1 MEKRSMAMSKRA
13 GFILL
18 AGVAGMLLGVT
29 MHAQNP
35 AGGGGSA
42 AARVDDTLPKDIYP
56 ESRNRLPLPKREE
69 MDDEGKKAFD
79 EWSTGLQLSSIARA
93 PLRLYSPKLA
103 QPLDAA
109 HHYVK
114 YETALGVRLTE
125 IAVLVASRET
135 DCQFEWTNWEIHG
148 HNPGDPRYIE
158 PAIVDIIKYD
168 KPVAGL
174 GEKETVIIDFG
185 RELFD
190 QRKVSSETF
199 AHALRLFGPRGT
211 VDLTELMAL
220 YSQTAAELDVFD
232 MQMEPGQK
240 PLLPPRPYSA
250 KCPATRNQTLASG
263 DDPLPKDVYADS
275 RNRLPL
281 LKRENMDDYGK
292 QVFDKLSKGPGFTPP
307 LRYYSPKLA
316 ESMSATHYY
325 LKFGTGLPDRLVEIA
340 VLVTAREFANQFEWT
355 QWETFARKQGDP
367 RYVEPAIIDMIKY
380 DKPVAGLGE
389 KETVIIDFGRELFG
403 QRKVS
408 SETFA
413 HVLRLFGRRGTVD
426 LTELMAMYF
435 ATGVEL
441 NAFDQQ
447 LMVGQKLLLPAG
459 TVPGYCLH
467 Q

>member
-1 MEKRSMAMSKRA
+1 MAMSKRA
-13 GFILL
+13 GFVALAGL
-18 AGVAGMLLGVT
+18 AGVLLGAR

-35 AGGGGSA
+35 PNAKGSSA
-42 AARVDDTLPKDIYP
+42 DTLPKDVYP
-56 ESRNRLPLPKREE
+56 ESRNRLPLPKRED

-79 EWSTGLQLSSIARA
+79 EWSNGLQMASINRP

-125 IAVLVASRET
+125 VAVLVASRET
-135 DCQFEWTNWEIHG
+135 DCQFEWTNWEVHG

-158 PAIVDIIKYD
+158 PAIVDIVKYD
-168 KPVAGL
+168 KPATGL
-174 GEKETVIIDFG
+174 GEKEALIINFG

-199 AHALRLFGPRGT
+199 AHALRLFGPRGV
-211 VDLTELMAL
+211 VDLTELMTL
-220 YSQTAAELDVFD
+220 YTQTAAELNAFD
-232 MQMEPGQK
+232 MHLQPGQK

-250 KCPATRNQTLASG
+250 KCPATQNQTLASG
-263 DDPLPKDVYADS
+263 NDPLPKDVYADS

-281 LKRENMDDYGK
+281 PKREDMDDYGK
-292 QVFDKLSKGPGFTPP
+292 QVYDKLSKGPGYTPP
-307 LRYYSPKLA
+307 LRFYSPKLA

-340 VLVTAREFANQFEWT
+340 VLVTAREMANQYEWT
-355 QWETFARKQGDP
+355 QWESFGRKQGDP
-367 RYVEPAIIDMIKY
+367 RSVEPAIIDMIKY

-389 KETVIIDFGRELFG
+389 KETAVIEYGRELFG

-408 SETFA
+408 SDTFA

-426 LTELMAMYF
+426 LTELMAMYS

-441 NAFDQQ
+441 DAIDQQ
-447 LMVGQKLLLPAG
+447 LLVGQKPLLPANA
-459 TVPGYCLH
+459 VPGYCLH
-467 Q
+467 P

>member
-1 MEKRSMAMSKRA
+1 MAVTKTA

-18 AGVAGMLLGVT
+18 AGIAGMLLGAG
-29 MHAQNP
+29 MHAQNT
-35 AGGGGSA
+35 ANTMGSSA
-42 AARVDDTLPKDIYP
+42 DALPKDVYP
-56 ESRNRLPLPKREE
+56 ESRNRLPLPKRED

-79 EWSTGLQLSSIARA
+79 EWSSGLQMASINRP

-125 IAVLVASRET
+125 VAVLVASRET
-135 DCQFEWTNWEIHG
+135 DCQFEWTNWEVHG

-158 PAIVDIIKYD
+158 PAIVDIVKYD
-168 KPVAGL
+168 KPAVGL
-174 GEKETVIIDFG
+174 GEKETLIINFG

-190 QRKVSSETF
+190 QRRVSSETF
-199 AHALRLFGPRGT
+199 AHALRLFGPRGV

-220 YSQTAAELDVFD
+220 YTQTAAELNAFD
-232 MQMEPGQK
+232 MHLQPGQK

-250 KCPATRNQTLASG
+250 KCPAHPLGQAALSADAT
-263 DDPLPKDVYADS
+263 LPKDVYADS

-281 LKRENMDDYGK
+281 PKREDMDDYGK
-292 QVFDKLSKGPGFTPP
+292 QVYDRLSKGPGYTPP
-307 LRYYSPKLA
+307 LRFYSPKLA

-340 VLVTAREFANQFEWT
+340 VLVTAREMANQYEWT
-355 QWETFARKQGDP
+355 QWESFGRKQGDP
-367 RYVEPAIIDMIKY
+367 RSVEPAIIDMIKY
-380 DKPVAGLGE
+380 NKPVVGLGE
-389 KETVIIDFGRELFG
+389 KETAIIEFGRELFG
-403 QRKVS
+403 KRQVS

-413 HVLRLFGRRGTVD
+413 QVLRLFGRRGTID
-426 LTELMAMYF
+426 LTELMAMYS

-441 NAFDQQ
+441 NAINQQ
-447 LMVGQKLLLPAG
+447 LLVGQKPLLPPDAM
-459 TVPGYCLH
+459 PGYCVH

>member
-1 MEKRSMAMSKRA
+1 MAMPKRA
-13 GFILL
+13 GLIAFVGL
-18 AGVAGMLLGVT
+18 AGVLLGARI
-29 MHAQNP
+29 HAQNP
-35 AGGGGSA
+35 PNAAGASA
-42 AARVDDTLPKDIYP
+42 DTLPKDVYP

-79 EWSTGLQLSSIARA
+79 EWANGLQMASINRP

-125 IAVLVASRET
+125 VAVLVASRET
-135 DCQFEWTNWEIHG
+135 DCQFEWTNWEVHG

-158 PAIVDIIKYD
+158 PAIVDIVKYD
-168 KPVAGL
+168 KPVTGL
-174 GEKETVIIDFG
+174 GEKEALVINFG

-199 AHALRLFGPRGT
+199 THALRLFGPRGV

-220 YSQTAAELDVFD
+220 YTQTAAELNAFD
-232 MQMEPGQK
+232 MHLQPGQK

-250 KCPATRNQTLASG
+250 KCPAMQNPTLASG
-263 DDPLPKDVYADS
+263 DAPLPKDVYADS

-281 LKRENMDDYGK
+281 PKREDMDDYGK
-292 QVFDKLSKGPGFTPP
+292 QVYDKLSKGPGFTPP
-307 LRYYSPKLA
+307 LRFYSPKLA

-325 LKFGTGLPDRLVEIA
+325 LKFGTGLSDRLVEIA
-340 VLVTAREFANQFEWT
+340 VLVTAREMANQYEWT
-355 QWETFARKQGDP
+355 QWESFGRKQGDP
-367 RYVEPAIIDMIKY
+367 RSVEPAIIDVIKY
-380 DKPVAGLGE
+380 DKPAVGLGE
-389 KETVIIDFGRELFG
+389 KETVVIEYGRELFG

-426 LTELMAMYF
+426 LTELMAMYS

-441 NAFDQQ
+441 DAFDQQ
-447 LMVGQKLLLPAG
+447 LLVGQKPLLPANA
-459 TVPGYCLH
+459 VPGYCL
-467 Q
+467 QP

>member
-1 MEKRSMAMSKRA
+1 MALSKRA
-13 GFILL
+13 GFVAFVGLAGILL
-18 AGVAGMLLGVT
+18 GAR

-35 AGGGGSA
+35 PNAADSSA
-42 AARVDDTLPKDIYP
+42 DTLPKDVYP
-56 ESRNRLPLPKREE
+56 ESRNRLPLPKRDE

-79 EWSTGLQLSSIARA
+79 EWANGLQMASINRP

-125 IAVLVASRET
+125 VAVLVASRET
-135 DCQFEWTNWEIHG
+135 DCQFEWTNWEVHG

-158 PAIVDIIKYD
+158 PTIVEIVKYD
-168 KPVAGL
+168 KPVTGL
-174 GEKETVIIDFG
+174 GEKEAFVINFG

-199 AHALRLFGPRGT
+199 AHALRLFGPRGV

-220 YSQTAAELDVFD
+220 YTQTAAELNAFD
-232 MQMEPGQK
+232 MHLQPGQK

-250 KCPATRNQTLASG
+250 KCPATQNPTLASG
-263 DDPLPKDVYADS
+263 DAPLPKDVYADS

-281 LKRENMDDYGK
+281 PKREDMDDYGK
-292 QVFDKLSKGPGFTPP
+292 QVYDKLSKGPGFTPP
-307 LRYYSPKLA
+307 LRFYSPKLA

-325 LKFGTGLPDRLVEIA
+325 LKFGTGLSDRLVEIA
-340 VLVTAREFANQFEWT
+340 VLVTAREMANQYEWT
-355 QWETFARKQGDP
+355 QWESFGRKQGDP
-367 RYVEPAIIDMIKY
+367 RSVEPAIIDVIKY
-380 DKPVAGLGE
+380 DKPAVGLGE
-389 KETVIIDFGRELFG
+389 KETVVIEYGRELFG

-426 LTELMAMYF
+426 LTELMAMYS

-441 NAFDQQ
+441 DAFDQQ
-447 LMVGQKLLLPAG
+447 LLVGQKPLLPANA
-459 TVPGYCLH
+459 VPGYCL
-467 Q
+467 QP

>member
-1 MEKRSMAMSKRA
+1 MAMSKRA
-13 GFILL
+13 GFVALVGL
-18 AGVAGMLLGVT
+18 AGVFLGAR

-35 AGGGGSA
+35 PNVAGSSA
-42 AARVDDTLPKDIYP
+42 DTLPKDVYP
-56 ESRNRLPLPKREE
+56 ESRNRLPLPKRDE
-69 MDDEGKKAFD
+69 MDAEGKKAFD
-79 EWSTGLQLSSIARA
+79 EWANGLQMASINRP

-125 IAVLVASRET
+125 VAVLVASRET
-135 DCQFEWTNWEIHG
+135 DCQFEWTNWEVHG

-158 PAIVDIIKYD
+158 PLIVDIVKYD
-168 KPVAGL
+168 KPVTGL
-174 GEKETVIIDFG
+174 GEKEALVINFG

-199 AHALRLFGPRGT
+199 AHALRLFGPRGV

-220 YSQTAAELDVFD
+220 YTQTAAELNAFD
-232 MQMEPGQK
+232 MHLQPGQK

-250 KCPATRNQTLASG
+250 KCPATQNPTLASG
-263 DDPLPKDVYADS
+263 DAPLPKDVYADS

-281 LKRENMDDYGK
+281 PKREDMDDYGK
-292 QVFDKLSKGPGFTPP
+292 QVYDKLSKGPGFTPP
-307 LRYYSPKLA
+307 LRFYSPKLA

-325 LKFGTGLPDRLVEIA
+325 LKFGTGLSDRLVEIA
-340 VLVTAREFANQFEWT
+340 VLVTAREMANQYEWT
-355 QWETFARKQGDP
+355 QWESFGRKQGDP
-367 RYVEPAIIDMIKY
+367 RSVEPAIIDMIKY
-380 DKPVAGLGE
+380 DKPVVGLGE
-389 KETVIIDFGRELFG
+389 KETAVIEYGRELFG

-413 HVLRLFGRRGTVD
+413 QVLRLFGRRGTVD
-426 LTELMAMYF
+426 LTELMAMYS

-441 NAFDQQ
+441 DAFDQQ
-447 LMVGQKLLLPAG
+447 LLVGQKPLLPANA
-459 TVPGYCLH
+459 VPGYCL
-467 Q
+467 QP

>member
-1 MEKRSMAMSKRA
+1 MAMSKRA
-13 GFILL
+13 GFVALVGL
-18 AGVAGMLLGVT
+18 AGVLLGAR

-35 AGGGGSA
+35 PTAAGSSA
-42 AARVDDTLPKDIYP
+42 DTLPKDVYP
-56 ESRNRLPLPKREE
+56 ESRNRLPLPKRDE

-79 EWSTGLQLSSIARA
+79 EWANGLQMASINRP

-125 IAVLVASRET
+125 VAVLVASRET
-135 DCQFEWTNWEIHG
+135 DCQFEWTNWEVHG

-158 PAIVDIIKYD
+158 PAIVDIVKYD
-168 KPVAGL
+168 KPVTGL
-174 GEKETVIIDFG
+174 GEKEALIINFG

-199 AHALRLFGPRGT
+199 AHALRLFGPRGV

-220 YSQTAAELDVFD
+220 YTQTAAELSAFD
-232 MQMEPGQK
+232 MHLQPGQK
-240 PLLPPRPYSA
+240 LLLPPRPYSA
-250 KCPATRNQTLASG
+250 KCPATQNQTLASG
-263 DDPLPKDVYADS
+263 DAPLPKDVYADS

-281 LKRENMDDYGK
+281 PKREDMDDYGK
-292 QVFDKLSKGPGFTPP
+292 EVYDKLSKGPGFTPP
-307 LRYYSPKLA
+307 LRFYSPKLA

-340 VLVTAREFANQFEWT
+340 VLVTAREMANQYEWT
-355 QWETFARKQGDP
+355 QWESFGRKQGDP
-367 RYVEPAIIDMIKY
+367 RSVEPAIIDVIKY
-380 DKPVAGLGE
+380 DKPVVGLGE
-389 KETVIIDFGRELFG
+389 KETVVIEYGRELFD

-413 HVLRLFGRRGTVD
+413 RVLQLFGRRGTVD
-426 LTELMAMYF
+426 LTELMAMYS

-441 NAFDQQ
+441 DAFDQQ
-447 LMVGQKLLLPAG
+447 LLVGQKPLLPANA
-459 TVPGYCLH
+459 VPGYCLH
-467 Q
+467 P

>member
-1 MEKRSMAMSKRA
+1 MAMSKRA
-13 GFILL
+13 GFVALAGL
-18 AGVAGMLLGVT
+18 AGVLLGAR

-35 AGGGGSA
+35 PNAKGSSA
-42 AARVDDTLPKDIYP
+42 DTLPKDVYP
-56 ESRNRLPLPKREE
+56 ESRNRLPLPKRED

-79 EWSTGLQLSSIARA
+79 EWSNGLQMASINRP

-125 IAVLVASRET
+125 VAVLVASRET
-135 DCQFEWTNWEIHG
+135 DCQFEWTNWEVHG

-158 PAIVDIIKYD
+158 PAIVDIVKYD
-168 KPVAGL
+168 KPATGL
-174 GEKETVIIDFG
+174 GEKEALIINFG

-199 AHALRLFGPRGT
+199 AHALRLFGPRGV
-211 VDLTELMAL
+211 VDLTELMTL
-220 YSQTAAELDVFD
+220 YTQTAAELNAFD
-232 MQMEPGQK
+232 MHLQPGQK

-250 KCPATRNQTLASG
+250 KCPATQNQTLASG
-263 DDPLPKDVYADS
+263 NDPLPKDVYADS

-281 LKRENMDDYGK
+281 PKREDMDDYGK
-292 QVFDKLSKGPGFTPP
+292 QVYDKLSKGPGYTPP
-307 LRYYSPKLA
+307 LRFYSPKLA

-340 VLVTAREFANQFEWT
+340 VLVTAREMANQYEWT
-355 QWETFARKQGDP
+355 QWESFGRKQGDP
-367 RYVEPAIIDMIKY
+367 RSVEPAIIDMIKY

-389 KETVIIDFGRELFG
+389 KETAVIEYGRELFG

-408 SETFA
+408 SDTFA

-426 LTELMAMYF
+426 LTELMAMYS

-441 NAFDQQ
+441 DAIDQQ
-447 LMVGQKLLLPAG
+447 LLVGQKPLLPANA
-459 TVPGYCLH
+459 VPGYCLRP
-467 Q
+467 